1 MELRQ
6 RLTLLRRQS
15 GAPQT
20 TEAPPTFHPPDSVEE
35 RLQRLRG
42 ASAEGM
48 PRPGRDEP
56 VAVSRVAADRQGN
69 INCACK

>member
-15 GAPQT
+15 GVPEA
-20 TEAPPTFHPPDSVEE
+20 TEALPTFHATDSVEE

-42 ASAEGM
+42 ASAEGI
-48 PRPGRDEP
+48 PHPGRDAHIAEFLGGKH
-56 VAVSRVAADRQGN
+56 VAMGWS
-69 INCACK
+69 

>member
-15 GAPQT
+15 GAPEA
-20 TEAPPTFHPPDSVEE
+20 TEALPTFHTPDSVAE

-42 ASAEGM
+42 ASAGDL
-48 PRPGRDEP
+48 PRPGRDAH
-56 VAVSRVAADRQGN
+56 VAEILEGERVAEGLVVD
-69 INCACK
+69 

>member
-15 GAPQT
+15 GAPEA
-20 TEAPPTFHPPDSVEE
+20 TEALPTCHTPDSVAE

-42 ASAEGM
+42 ASVGGI
-48 PRPGRDEP
+48 PHPGRDAHIAEFLGG
-56 VAVSRVAADRQGN
+56 STSLMGWS
-69 INCACK
+69 